1 MGLRD
6 KLGNLSKVLFRI
18 EDVGNTDSIPEKEP
32 ITKPEPVTN
41 QEPVAAPVSLAPKL
55 TLSIELPTLP
65 GEPPFL
71 EASLLAR
78 LPILSPDELDELEF
92 GCTKLD
98 NDGRALFYNRWQ
110 SAFDQLFSPDEALG
124 KHFFAELA
132 PSTNNSLVFGRFQH
146 GVAEGSLNEVFSYAF
161 LTPEKPTLAKVHLYR
176 DARSKTNWILVQRV
190 EVPELRLN

>member
-6 KLGNLSKVLFRI
+6 KLKVLFRS
-18 EDVGNTDSIPEKEP
+18 EDTQNTDSIIKQAP
-32 ITKPEPVTN
+32 IIKQESVAVTPISDS
-41 QEPVAAPVSLAPKL
+41 EPVSLVPKL
-55 TLSIELPTLP
+55 TLSIELPELP

-132 PSTNNSLVFGRFQH
+132 PSTNNTMVFGRFQY

-161 LTPEKPTLAKVHLYR
+161 LTPEKPTLAKIHLYR
-176 DARSKTNWILVQRV
+176 DARSKTNWVLVQRV